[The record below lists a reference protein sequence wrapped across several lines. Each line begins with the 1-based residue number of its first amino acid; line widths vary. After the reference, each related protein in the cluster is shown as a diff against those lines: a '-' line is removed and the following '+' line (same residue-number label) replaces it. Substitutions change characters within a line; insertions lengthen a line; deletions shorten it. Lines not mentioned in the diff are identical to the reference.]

1 MSQIS
6 KKNKNKRNGNGNG
19 KVQQALI
26 TLSGA
31 NNGNAK
37 PKQRKAKLVT
47 NGIRTNY
54 QTTKNNF
61 LLSLVSPF
69 CPEAYGTR
77 VPDPFPFPTVTHH
90 LRQTTVI
97 GAAAGH
103 NNGCAIFLPS
113 PVFSIIDGTG
123 LGGNRGV
130 QATSMAPFGAG
141 GIQQHIY
148 KSTTNVN
155 LNATYGSYRTVSWGI
170 KISNLQT
177 QLAATGRIFIAMIPI
192 GDSVPSEPELQNSA
206 DLVGTLK
213 PVFGTDLSVVASSNI
228 LQLPSAQQFA
238 VSDLLHGDLEV
249 SGMYTNSSFWQFKT
263 TDTNGVPYTLHRAGD
278 SFQQNTGTGA
288 ITASGYKDPNRM
300 PGGCAIVVYFEG
312 LPSGA
317 TNSFSVESIY
327 HLEGSPQLSGT
338 SAATPVPSGAEKIL
352 VGDTDIVDK
361 AMGLASKLENVFTFI
376 TKGADFLNRN
386 TEAMDRLMA
395 VGQAAS
401 TVRYLM

>member
-1 MSQIS
+1 MSLIL
-6 KKNKNKRNGNGNG
+6 KKNKTKKNSNGNS

-26 TLSGA
+26 TLSGI
-31 NNGNAK
+31 NNGNTK
-37 PKQRKAKLVT
+37 PKQRKTKLVT
-47 NGIRTNY
+47 NAIRPNY
-54 QTTKNNF
+54 RATQNNF

-90 LRQTTVI
+90 LRQTTVL
-97 GAAAGH
+97 GAAPGYTY
-103 NNGCAIFLPS
+103 GCAIFLPS

-123 LGGNRGV
+123 LSGNKGV
-130 QATSMAPFGAG
+130 QATSMGAFGAS

-170 KISNLQT
+170 KISNLQP

-192 GDSVPSEPELQNSA
+192 GDSVPSEPELSNSL
-206 DLVGTLK
+206 DLIGTLK
-213 PVFGTDLSVVASSNI
+213 PIFGTDVTVVSSSNI
-228 LQLPSAQQFA
+228 LQLPSVQQFA
-238 VSDLLHGDLEV
+238 VADFLHGDLEV

-263 TDTNGVPYTLHRAGD
+263 TDTNGVPYALHRAGD
-278 SFQQNTGTGA
+278 SYQVTTGTGA
-288 ITASGYKDPNRM
+288 ISASGFKDPNRM

-317 TNSFSVESIY
+317 TNAFSIESIY

-338 SAATPVPSGAEKIL
+338 SAATPVPSGAEKVII
-352 VGDTDIVDK
+352 GDTDIVDK
-361 AMGLASKLENVFTFI
+361 AMGVASKLENVFTFI

-386 TEAMDRLMA
+386 TEAMDRLLA

-401 TVRYLM
+401 TMRYLM